1 MKIEI
6 IVGNVI
12 DEKYNISDN
21 KLVISEMTNTE
32 LENMRCLLKAILQYS
47 NFENRYELIEDLSL
61 KSFIE
66 QINEKIIE
74 KRVDNT

>member
-6 IVGNVI
+6 IVGNDI

-21 KLVISEMTNTE
+21 KLVISEMTNME

-66 QINEKIIE
+66 QINDKIIE

>member
-6 IVGNVI
+6 IVGNDI

-21 KLVISEMTNTE
+21 KLVISEMTNME

-66 QINEKIIE
+66 QINDKIIE
-74 KRVDNT
+74 NRVDNV

>member
-1 MKIEI
+1 MF
-6 IVGNVI
+6 V
-12 DEKYNISDN
+12 
-21 KLVISEMTNTE
+21 
-32 LENMRCLLKAILQYS
+32 KALQYS

-74 KRVDNT
+74 NVLTTLQK

>member
-12 DEKYNISDN
+12 DEKFNISDN

-32 LENMRCLLKAILQYS
+32 LENMRCLLKAVLQFS

>member
-6 IVGNVI
+6 IVGNNI

-21 KLVISEMTNTE
+21 KLVISEMTNME

-66 QINEKIIE
+66 QINDKIIE
-74 KRVDNT
+74 NRVDTV

>member
-6 IVGNVI
+6 IVGNNI

-21 KLVISEMTNTE
+21 KLVVSEMTNTE